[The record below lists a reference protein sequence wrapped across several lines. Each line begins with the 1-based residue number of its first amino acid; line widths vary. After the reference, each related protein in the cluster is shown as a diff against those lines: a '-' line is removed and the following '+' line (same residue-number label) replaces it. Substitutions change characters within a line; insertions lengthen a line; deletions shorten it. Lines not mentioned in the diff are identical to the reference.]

1 MRYEA
6 YENRIKKVAKAL
18 ALILRHVFLFASL
31 LILVVGATVAFCFF
45 KGQMISAECPESFA
59 YGDEIH
65 ADANAFCSR
74 VSYEYAGEDGVWSD
88 TVPTMPGNYRVRA
101 LSKRT
106 FGSIEYSDEMSFSI
120 VPRKIEVK
128 PTESVLLYGEQPT
141 PSADLAEG
149 DVISA
154 VEFDFGDYYE
164 KLLAHS
170 GKGVVS
176 ELASKLSAIAESVK
190 ITNAAGEDV
199 THAYSIL
206 DAETEIGI
214 LRRTLTVAVEDK
226 SKEYDGIELAWD
238 VYEITDGS
246 LAEGDLM
253 VATFNASLINVGT
266 VPNIPTLQ
274 IKDGKGRD
282 VNPCYLLEI
291 IPAEI
296 SIEKRSLYITT
307 ASEEWIYDAKKHS
320 NTDYEI
326 ASGSLLE
333 GHELLMVNYPEV
345 EVVNQGAVE
354 NILYFEVVEDGEQSS
369 ELKYVSNYYSI
380 MLGTGTIKINPYEI
394 ITSIPDHELIY
405 DGSAHPFTRVF
416 YFNKSNATLS
426 EPSWSERAEY
436 GFACR
441 DAQVYDTYGLP
452 IIVLSGDST
461 LADIS
466 SNFKIM
472 VETYGKITVHKRRIE
487 LVSED
492 YSKIYDDNR
501 YDHPNWMA
509 SVKLTPNM
517 SAQTASGLCY
527 GHSLLVTPTVYEKNV
542 GVYENSM
549 AVSIYAL
556 QNDTPFVPDGM
567 VLDAIEDV
575 SHNYEI
581 ITSFGKFEILPREL
595 MLKPVRNAKVYDGTP
610 LVALDRV
617 EYSGLLPQHIV
628 TAKVE
633 GSITNVEESGN
644 VSLIIEDS
652 VQIRDLWDID
662 VTGNYSLTL
671 EAGELAVT
679 PKPLTVYTMPLTV
692 EYDGERHTNHEIDK
706 LTFMQLLEGHEL
718 SYEFAESSFVESVP
732 KGQTAGRAANALD
745 KTKTRVTRTAD
756 GEDMTPNYA
765 ISYKFGLLTLN
776 PRPLTIKTPSREWM
790 YDGEEHYLAEF
801 EHIDGELLE
810 GHAFADPAEINM
822 KPAMLTLAG
831 ETENRFSDLVILDGE
846 LKNVASNYKV
856 TQMCGTLTVTPRT
869 VVLLTDSATKVFDN
883 TYLEAPGATAS
894 ENSPNPLVEGDTVK
908 LKNST
913 RIRYVTDGIVT
924 NQPADTLDGVIITNE
939 KGQDVT
945 SSYAVL
951 GYDLGVLEITK
962 CPIKVITPSYT
973 RYFDGSVL
981 SKTRCEVVGAPEGF
995 YAQIFGYTGI
1005 REPGSIENTCKPEAT
1020 RVLLDTFDEE
1030 EYWLNWGELDTDMPE
1045 VEPIADEP
1053 DIYEPDIYEPLPPI
1067 SMDIDLTEN
1076 FEIVEY
1082 EYGTLT
1088 VLEGTIIYVR
1098 ISPTVRMYTGGELG
1112 IDFEYVTDGYED
1124 KFDIDFSAIDLTR
1137 DKVSGIMLE
1146 DLLAEEY
1153 KAVVTPKDPNNTNKY
1168 GVRFYMEDPNIPVLR
1183 ITKRS
1188 IAITAAS
1195 ATFNYVEGQTFTHNV
1210 CNMTV
1215 GSLAPGHRLVA
1226 TCSGSIYCDESTKDG
1241 TSVRNSIASYKIY
1254 DKDGKDVTKYYVVS
1268 TYSGTL
1274 TVVNV
1279 PPVE

>member
-6 YENRIKKVAKAL
+6 YENRIKKVARAL

-31 LILVVGATVAFCFF
+31 LVLIVGATVAFCFF
-45 KGQMISAECPESFA
+45 KGQMISAECPESFE

-65 ADANAFCSR
+65 ADVNAFCAR

-88 TVPTMPGNYRVRA
+88 TAPTMPGNYRVRA

-106 FGSIEYSDEMSFSI
+106 FGAIEYSEEMSFSI
-120 VPRKIEVK
+120 VPRNIEVK
-128 PTESVLLYGEQPT
+128 PAESVLLYGEQPT

-149 DVISA
+149 DVIAA

-170 GKGVVS
+170 SKGVVS
-176 ELASKLSAIAESVK
+176 ELASTVSTVAESVK
-190 ITNAAGEDV
+190 ITNAAGEDI
-199 THAYSIL
+199 THAYNVL
-206 DAETEIGI
+206 DAEAEIGI

-253 VATFNASLINVGT
+253 VATFNASLINIGT
-266 VPNIPTLQ
+266 MPNVPTLQ
-274 IKDGKGRD
+274 ITDEKGRE
-282 VNPCYLLEI
+282 VNSCYLIEI

-296 SIEKRSLYITT
+296 SIEKRALYITT
-307 ASEEWIYDAKKHS
+307 ASEEWTYDSKKHS
-320 NTDYEI
+320 NTDYEL
-326 ASGSLLE
+326 ASGTLLD

-354 NILYFEVVEDGEQSS
+354 NTLYFEVVESDRESS
-369 ELKYVSNYYSI
+369 ELKYVSDYYSI
-380 MLGTGTIKINPYEI
+380 MLGTGTIKINPYEVT
-394 ITSIPDHELIY
+394 TSIPDHEMIY
-405 DGSAHPFTRVF
+405 DGLVHPFARIF
-416 YFNKSNATLS
+416 YFNKSDATLS
-426 EPSWSERAEY
+426 EAVWGEYAEY
-436 GFACR
+436 GFKCR
-441 DAQVYDTYGLP
+441 DAEVYDTYELP
-452 IIVLSGDST
+452 MVVLTADSS
-461 LADIS
+461 LSDIS

-472 VETYGKITVHKRRIE
+472 VETYGTITVHKRRIE
-487 LVSED
+487 LASED

-501 YDHPNWMA
+501 YDHPNWMS
-509 SVKLTPNM
+509 SVRLTPNM
-517 SAQTASGLCY
+517 SGQTASGLCY

-549 AVSIYAL
+549 AVSIYAFP
-556 QNDTPFVPDGM
+556 NDTSFVPEGT
-567 VLDAIEDV
+567 VLNGAEDV
-575 SHNYEI
+575 SHNYDI
-581 ITSFGKFEILPREL
+581 ITKFGKFEILPREL
-595 MLKPVRNAKVYDGTP
+595 RLKPLRNAKVYDGTP
-610 LVALDRV
+610 LVALDRI

-628 TAKVE
+628 TADVE
-633 GSITNVEESGN
+633 GSITNVEESGK
-644 VSLIIEDS
+644 VSHIIEES
-652 VQIRDLWDID
+652 VQVRDLWDID
-662 VTGNYSLTL
+662 VTGNYSLVL

-679 PKPLTVYTMPLTV
+679 QKPLTVYTMPLTV

-776 PRPLTIKTPSREWM
+776 PRPLRIKTPSREWL

-801 EHIDGELLE
+801 EHIGGSLLE
-810 GHAFADPAEINM
+810 GHTFADPAEVNM

-831 ETENRFSDLVILDGE
+831 EKENKFGDLVILDEE
-846 LKNVASNYKV
+846 LKNVASNYKIE
-856 TQMCGTLTVTPRT
+856 QECGVLTVTPRAIIVHT
-869 VVLLTDSATKVFDN
+869 ASATKVFDN
-883 TYLEAPGATAS
+883 TYLEAADATVAEDS
-894 ENSPNPLVEGDTVK
+894 LNPLVEGDVIK

-913 RIRYVTDGIVT
+913 RIRYVTDGIVD
-924 NQPADTLDGVIITNE
+924 NEPGNSADGVTITNK
-939 KGQDVT
+939 KGEDVT
-945 SSYAVL
+945 GSYHVI
-951 GYDLGVLEITK
+951 GYNYGKLEITK
-962 CPIKVITPSYT
+962 CPITVITPSYT

-995 YAQIFGYTGI
+995 YAQIYGNTEI
-1005 REPGSIENTCKPEAT
+1005 IEPGSIKNTCDPTLT
-1020 RVLLDTFDEE
+1020 RVLLNTFDEE
-1030 EYWLNWGELDTDMPE
+1030 EYWLNWGDYGVMP
-1045 VEPIADEP
+1045 IDDEQP
-1053 DIYEPDIYEPLPPI
+1053 DIDIIEPFPPMT
-1067 SMDIDLTEN
+1067 SDIDLTEN

-1098 ISPTVRMYTGGELG
+1098 ISPTVRMYTGGEIG
-1112 IDFEYVTDGYED
+1112 IDFEYVTDGFED

-1137 DKVSGIMLE
+1137 STVNGIMLE

-1153 KAVVTPKDPNNTNKY
+1153 KAVVTPKDEKDTNKY
-1168 GVRFYMEDPNIPVLR
+1168 GVRFYMEDPSIPVLR

-1226 TCSGSIYCDESTKDG
+1226 TCTGSINCTKETADG
-1241 TSVRNSIASYKIY
+1241 TSVRNSVASYKIY
-1254 DKDGKDVTKYYVVS
+1254 DKDGKDVTKYYTVS